1 MRRNYHGQTR
11 IVIHFPAAGGET
23 RALQE
28 GTLRFNDAQLQA
40 LGDFQSWKEGED
52 GTVSLLDY
60 AAYTATPDQLFG
72 YAALY
77 FRELREVDGH
87 YYFVDSFDQKL
98 YDEWRT
104 RKPGREIQATM
115 NELPMSKL
123 LGNADVDS
131 GAAMNCARLLGA
143 AWNEVYGRKGLVAE
157 VHGETLEDLAVTLVN
172 GHE

>member
-1 MRRNYHGQTR
+1 M
-11 IVIHFPAAGGET
+11 
-23 RALQE
+23 
-28 GTLRFNDAQLQA
+28 RFNEAQLQT

-52 GTVSLLDY
+52 GPVSLLDY

-72 YAALY
+72 YAALF

-87 YYFVDSFDQKL
+87 YYFADTFDEKL
-98 YDEWRT
+98 YAEWRT
-104 RKPGREIQATM
+104 GKPGREIQATM

-123 LGNADVDS
+123 LGNADVDAA
-131 GAAMNCARLLGA
+131 AAMACARLVAA
-143 AWNEVYGRKGLVAE
+143 AWNEVHGDKGVVAE